1 MPFRL
6 NTTLMQMT
14 KSISLFRQLT
24 QTMRKLRIGR
34 TVFFMAIL
42 FTPLI
47 AVACGSDDENIVFT
61 RGRSLEVWMTR
72 PIVLEKVSFTDS
84 AGNPMV
90 LRPRASNRQL
100 AVVDVTV
107 VNRTSIIT
115 PMIIDSDAAKLGN
128 RRGERINALDPF
140 ALAQPLD
147 VADSETDM
155 YKPFLWGETVLD
167 RNFQVEGW
175 MVFDV
180 PKGLVLGSF
189 WWEEVDQVVGDF
201 IDYTRR

>member
-1 MPFRL
+1 
-6 NTTLMQMT
+6 
-14 KSISLFRQLT
+14 
-24 QTMRKLRIGR
+24 
-34 TVFFMAIL
+34 
-42 FTPLI
+42 
-47 AVACGSDDENIVFT
+47 
-61 RGRSLEVWMTR
+61 MTR
-72 PIVLEKVSFTDS
+72 PIVLDKVSFTDS

-115 PMIIDSDAAKLGN
+115 PMLIDSDAAKLGN

-189 WWEEVDQVVGDF
+189 WWEEVDEVVGDF